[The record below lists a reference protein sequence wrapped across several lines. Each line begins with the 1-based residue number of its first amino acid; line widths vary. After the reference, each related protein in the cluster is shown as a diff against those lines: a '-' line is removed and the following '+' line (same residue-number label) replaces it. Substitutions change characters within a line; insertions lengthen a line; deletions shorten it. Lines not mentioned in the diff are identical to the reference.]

1 MNPHASNPYMFILKA
16 EPERY
21 IKTPSA
27 AVVALIKTAEGALAV
42 LWVFR
47 LLDYMKEL
55 LHGKGGALPLE
66 ILAVLLPNKITALI
80 LPGRIPNGG
89 MIGKYLCWAAM
100 IIMTVILICMAVEAV
115 AALLLRFALQGAKL
129 FQVTHKVIY
138 IASIALLLA
147 AAATC
152 VPLIIGLT
160 QSGIKIY
167 QLFLSGGE
175 KLLGPVR
182 PLLVTLACMLLLL
195 LRVSYHKGVVTVL
208 SAIEYEIRLEFKETA
223 MNTVHISRDALLLM
237 LICIA
242 AAAAAGFLAGWVMP
256 AVPAMLVLAVKYY
269 AVYNCWADFRRCHR

>member
-1 MNPHASNPYMFILKA
+1 MT
-16 EPERY
+16 E
-21 IKTPSA
+21 
-27 AVVALIKTAEGALAV
+27 
-42 LWVFR
+42 
-47 LLDYMKEL
+47 
-55 LHGKGGALPLE
+55 
-66 ILAVLLPNKITALI
+66 ITALI

-89 MIGKYLCWAAM
+89 MIGKYLCWAVT
-100 IIMTVILICMAVEAV
+100 IIMTVILICMTVEAV

-138 IASIALLLA
+138 IASIALLLTT
-147 AAATC
+147 AATC
-152 VPLIIGLT
+152 VPLIMGLT

-195 LRVSYHKGVVTVL
+195 LRISYHKGVVTVL

-223 MNTVHISRDALLLM
+223 MNTVHISRDALLLV
-237 LICIA
+237 LICIGA
-242 AAAAAGFLAGWVMP
+242 ACAAGFLVGWVTP

-269 AVYNCWADFRRCHR
+269 AVYSCWGDFRRCHR

>member
-27 AVVALIKTAEGALAV
+27 ALVALIKAAEGAVAV
-42 LWVFR
+42 FWVFR
-47 LLDYMKEL
+47 LFDYINQL
-55 LHGKGGALPLE
+55 FHGKGGALPME
-66 ILAVLLPNKITALI
+66 ILAVLLPKKITALI

-89 MIGKYLCWAAM
+89 MIGKYLCWAAA
-100 IIMTVILICMAVEAV
+100 IIMTVILICMTVEAV

-138 IASIALLLA
+138 ISSIALLLA

-152 VPLIIGLT
+152 VPLIMGLT

-175 KLLGPVR
+175 KLLEPVR
-182 PLLVTLACMLLLL
+182 PLLVTLACVLLLL

-237 LICIA
+237 LICIC

-256 AVPAMLVLAVKYY
+256 AVSAMLVLAVKYY
-269 AVYNCWADFRRCHR
+269 AVYNCWGDFRRCHR